1 MLLGPMNH
9 ARGSLKTCLH
19 RGIWN
24 PIGSLL
30 EEGDKDCSCGQ
41 WTSTAGY
48 YFAALV
54 KTKAYPLETTFPKN
68 SINTILERL
77 QKFEASSK
85 IRKIGGA
92 YCSRCSDNWDWG
104 VKKAIEIT
112 EDYFDGLCIDCM
124 DRSRPKRGNTDI
136 DYWRQAE
143 SVNGRWDHKCRVR
156 HGEPTWYVSWCGRA
170 EHRQKLINTH
180 RENNPKYGKRPQ

>member
-30 EEGDKDCSCGQ
+30 EEGDKECSCGQ
-41 WTSTAGY
+41 WASTAGY

-68 SINTILERL
+68 SVNKILERL
-77 QKFEASSK
+77 QKFEAFSEVQE
-85 IRKIGGA
+85 IGEGDCDL
-92 YCSRCSDNWDWG
+92 CSENWDWG
-104 VKKAIEIT
+104 VKKAIDNT
-112 EDYFDGLCIDCM
+112 RDYFDGLCIDCM
-124 DRSRPKRGNTDI
+124 DRSRPKMGNTDI

-143 SVNGRWDHKCRVR
+143 SVNGRWDHNCRIK
-156 HGEPTWYVSWCGRA
+156 HGEPTWYVSWCGQG

-180 RENNPKYGKRPQ
+180 REKNRRY